1 MAFHSLKNQTFREGK
16 TEISIQRG
24 KGRIKKKSDEREK
37 MCSGS
42 WRHQD
47 IGEVQI
53 KNEKRKKALQ
63 ETGGGVRK
71 E

>member
-1 MAFHSLKNQTFREGK
+1 MAFHSLKNHFQRRQDRDIHSKGK
-16 TEISIQRG
+16 R
-24 KGRIKKKSDEREK
+24 KDKKKSDEREK